1 MASLAAAAV
10 VVLFL
15 ASASHAAAMSSPT
28 PGRAQVSS
36 LAAVAQAYY
45 AAVNQRD
52 WPRAWQLAGGNS
64 RGYGTAAYRQ
74 WVGGYTC
81 TVRDHVTKITVK
93 GNSLLVLVRALE
105 TGGITQDYKFS
116 YVVRHGVLTHP
127 RMLSYTGHAP
137 QGCGR

>member
-1 MASLAAAAV
+1 M
-10 VVLFL
+10 
-15 ASASHAAAMSSPT
+15 
-28 PGRAQVSS
+28 
-36 LAAVAQAYY
+36 
-45 AAVNQRD
+45 
-52 WPRAWQLAGGNS
+52 
-64 RGYGTAAYRQ
+64 
-74 WVGGYTC
+74 
-81 TVRDHVTKITVK
+81 RDHVTKITVK